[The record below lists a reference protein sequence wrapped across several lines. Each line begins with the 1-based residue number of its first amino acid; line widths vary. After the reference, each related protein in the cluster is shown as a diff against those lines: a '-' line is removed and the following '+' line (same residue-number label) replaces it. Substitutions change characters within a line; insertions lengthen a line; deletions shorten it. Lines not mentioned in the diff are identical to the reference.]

1 MKTSHTAK
9 SLIQQAAGE
18 WFVEFRTGEPDQ
30 ATRAAFC
37 AWLQESQA
45 HMAAYLEFA
54 ALWNRAGGYDPQEK
68 WPLERLIEA
77 ARHDPDNLVSLREAG
92 SSPAAGGPAGRAA
105 SASAGRLRRS
115 AIAAS
120 IILAIGLTAFYA
132 FTQRDIYTTAL
143 AEQRSLTL
151 NDGSIIQLNS
161 SSRLRIH
168 YTQRRRDIELIQGQ
182 ALFTVAKDPRRPFIV
197 RSNGAQVRALGTEFD
212 IYRKPAGDTI
222 VTVLEGSVSVLP
234 TPPEQTRGSQPT
246 PPATG
251 TATALLAAGEQL
263 TVAGTH
269 VSQRKNANVAAITAW
284 TQHQLVFD
292 STPLSDVASEFNRY
306 NRRQLSIDDTELK
319 DFTIDGVFSSTDPTS
334 LINYLRSRP
343 DVVVTETGNRIIVT
357 RASHGG

>member
-54 ALWNRAGGYDPQEK
+54 ALWNRAGGYDPREK

-77 ARHDPDNLVSLREAG
+77 ARHDPDNLVTLREGASIRKATD
-92 SSPAAGGPAGRAA
+92 SSR
-105 SASAGRLRRS
+105 SARKRYRG

-120 IILAIGLTAFYA
+120 LILAIGCVAFYA
-132 FTQRDIYTTAL
+132 YTQRNLYTTAL

-161 SSRLRIH
+161 SSRVRIH
-168 YTQRRRDIELIQGQ
+168 YTERQRDVELIQGQ

-197 RSNGAQVRALGTEFD
+197 SSSGTQVRAVGTEFD
-212 IYRKPAGDTI
+212 IYHKPAGDTV
-222 VTVLEGSVSVLP
+222 VTVLEGAVSVLP
-234 TPPEQTRGSQPT
+234 TPLKKRQAA
-246 PPATG
+246 ATL
-251 TATALLAAGEQL
+251 AESALLAAGEQL

-306 NRRQLSIDDTELK
+306 NRRQLSINDTELK

-343 DVVVTETGNRIIVT
+343 DVVVTETGNQIIIT
-357 RASHGG
+357 RAAHGG

>member
-54 ALWNRAGGYDPQEK
+54 ALWNRAGGYDPHEK
-68 WPLERLIEA
+68 WPPERLIEA
-77 ARHDPDNLVSLREAG
+77 ARQDPDNLVTLHEGA
-92 SSPAAGGPAGRAA
+92 SSPAGATGWPS
-105 SASAGRLRRS
+105 SARKRFYRGAL
-115 AIAAS
+115 AAS
-120 IILAIGLTAFYA
+120 IILAIGLAAFYA
-132 FTQRDIYTTAL
+132 VTQRDLYTTAL

-161 SSRLRIH
+161 SSRVRIH
-168 YTQRRRDIELIQGQ
+168 YTRRQRDIELIQGQ

-197 RSNGAQVRALGTEFD
+197 SSNGAQVRAVGTEFD
-212 IYRKPAGDTI
+212 VYRKPAGDTV
-222 VTVLEGSVSVLP
+222 VTVLEGAVSVLP
-234 TPPEQTRGSQPT
+234 TPPEQTHDSQPT
-246 PPATG
+246 PTATATG
-251 TATALLAAGEQL
+251 TALLAAGEQL

-292 STPLSDVASEFNRY
+292 GTPLSDVASEFNRY
-306 NRRQLSIDDTELK
+306 NRRQLSINDTELK

-334 LINYLRSRP
+334 LLNYLRSRP
-343 DVVVTETGNRIIVT
+343 DVVVTETGNQIIVT